1 MNEISKT
8 LGFVGVAVVALAVG
22 VWMHRPAP
30 EDTETLDVVNAPLF
44 KNFKDPRDAKSLEI
58 VDYDEDTA
66 EIKAFKVAQVK
77 GLWVIPSHEDYPAD
91 AADQLADA
99 AASVIEARTLNLV
112 SDDPKSH
119 ETYGVVDPDPKKLTV
134 GSSGVGSLV
143 TMESGAGKKLA
154 QLIIG
159 KAVDKAKPDLRYV
172 RRPNQDQVYVASIKT
187 DKLSTKF
194 EDWIEKDLLKL
205 NAWDVAE
212 VTIDDYSIEEV
223 GLLDAKLHP
232 RGKMELGFDSKDSKW
247 RVIDLEQFVS
257 RSEGYRSEPLAEDEE
272 LNAQKLNELKAALD
286 DLKIV
291 DVRRK
296 PAGLTAD
303 LRAGEK
309 LLENEEA
316 LQSLLVRGFRA
327 IPEQNAEGET
337 VVQIYSNEGE
347 IHCGTKDGVEYI
359 LRFGRIA
366 GATGE
371 SGEKDTAEGEAAEEK
386 EAGEPADA
394 KPGDSDK
401 GTGANRFIMVATRF
415 NEELI
420 PKPELQ
426 PLPGESAA
434 EEAKPA
440 DSKADD
446 PKAKKTSSLESSLA
460 DAEGLLAQAGGAKAS
475 GKASEKAKADDKSK
489 DAGKAKTADKK
500 SDDKPKTNEKTS
512 AADEKPADEKPAARP
527 KSDPETERIKKDNER
542 KQKDYDDAV
551 KKGQDK
557 VKELSDR
564 FADWYY
570 VISDKTYQKIHLGR
584 DDIVKKK
591 TPAEEKGASEDVLSD
606 QIKKLPE

>member
-30 EDTETLDVVNAPLF
+30 EDTEALEVVNAPLF
-44 KNFKDPRDAKSLEI
+44 KNFKEPRDAKSLEI

-205 NAWDVAE
+205 NAWDVEE

-232 RGKMELGFDSKDSKW
+232 RSRMELGFDSKDSKW

-257 RSEGYRSEPLAEDEE
+257 RKEGYRSEPLAEDEE
-272 LNAQKLNELKAALD
+272 LNSQKLNDLKTALD

-347 IHCGTKDGVEYI
+347 THCGTKDGVEYI

-371 SGEKDTAEGEAAEEK
+371 SGEKDTAEGEDAKEK
-386 EAGEPADA
+386 VAGEAADA
-394 KPGDSDK
+394 KSGDSDK
-401 GTGANRFIMVATRF
+401 GTGANRFIMVAARF

-446 PKAKKTSSLESSLA
+446 AKAKKTSRVESSLA
-460 DAEGLLAQAGGAKAS
+460 DAEGLLAQAGAAKAS
-475 GKASEKAKADDKSK
+475 GKGNAKAKADEKAK
-489 DAGKAKTADKK
+489 DAGKTKTADKK
-500 SDDKPKTNEKTS
+500 SDDKPKTNDKAS
-512 AADEKPADEKPAARP
+512 AAEEKPSDEKPAAKP
-527 KSDPETERIKKDNER
+527 KSDPETERIKKENER
-542 KQKDYDDAV
+542 KQKEYDDKV
-551 KKGQDK
+551 KKGEEK
-557 VKELSDR
+557 VKDLSDR

-570 VISDKTYQKIHLGR
+570 VISDKTYQKIHLSR
-584 DDIVKKK
+584 EDIVKKK
-591 TPAEEKGASEDVLSD
+591 SEDKGTSEDVLSD